1 MAYARPVRLRWQS
14 LLAFLVIACT
24 SPVPTGEVTTPPG
37 SPATSIASLEPEG
50 SDELDATYLE
60 RWKVRLPTALEQ
72 ASAFERGLIADGVVT
87 AEEHELAIISLLDC
101 IRRAGLQLSELK
113 RRANGL
119 IEYWAVDGT
128 GENADPND
136 DPVLRCQ
143 AEFYTYAREG
153 FTATTLDPSRTERQ
167 TLLELAACLR
177 ERGFSEV
184 PEAPTDIAYVSRIMN
199 TIALNDHAMVR
210 HASEAFHA
218 CSVREVY

>member
-14 LLAFLVIACT
+14 LLAFLVIACG
-24 SPVPTGEVTTPPG
+24 SPAPTDEGTTPPA
-37 SPATSIASLEPEG
+37 SPATSIASLDPAG
-50 SDELDATYLE
+50 TGELDVTYLE
-60 RWKVRLPTALEQ
+60 RWQARLPTALAQ

-128 GENADPND
+128 VENADPND

-184 PEAPTDIAYVSRIMN
+184 PEAPPDIAYVARIMN
-199 TIALNDHAMVR
+199 TIAFNDHAMVR
-210 HASEAFHA
+210 HASEASHA
-218 CSVREVY
+218 CNMQEVY